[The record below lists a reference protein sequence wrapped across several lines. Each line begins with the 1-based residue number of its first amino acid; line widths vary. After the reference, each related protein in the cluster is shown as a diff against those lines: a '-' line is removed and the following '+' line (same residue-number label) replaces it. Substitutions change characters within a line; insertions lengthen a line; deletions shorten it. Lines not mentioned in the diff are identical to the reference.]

1 MHYARKYFSNTI
13 KMLLSYSLLYG
24 DKNKLN
30 DYIYKY
36 IYIYRFHVLRECN
49 FLSSVS
55 PQQKYEAQGVRAG
68 QPRREEKPRGS
79 IWFLFLHVFSPPP
92 SLPYIN

>member
-36 IYIYRFHVLRECN
+36 IYIDSMYWESVI
-49 FLSSVS
+49 SSVLSHHSKNMKLKAWGRANPEEKRS
-55 PQQKYEAQGVRAG
+55 PEAQFGSSFYMYFLLPRAC
-68 QPRREEKPRGS
+68 P
-79 IWFLFLHVFSPPP
+79 I
-92 SLPYIN
+92 